1 MTPLTRRRLLGGS
14 IVAGGSALVGG
25 IGAPGGA
32 AAAGCAPEFGAVSVG
47 RDDPRYQELTIRG
60 ANRRF
65 TGTPDSVRLVNTP
78 AQVVEAVRDA
88 RRTGARLAV
97 RSGGHCFEDF
107 VDSPEVRLVIDVSE
121 MRGISYDPVHRAI
134 SVQSGATLGQLYR
147 TLYLAWGVTLPAGV
161 CPSVGIGGHLAGG
174 GYGTLALRHGLA
186 ADHLYGVE
194 VVVVDASGRVRTVV
208 ATRAPNDP
216 NRDLWW
222 AHTGGGGGNF
232 GVVTRYLLRSPGA
245 TGASA
250 AALLPRPPATL
261 LHAAVNWNWSDIN
274 EQIFLRLVHNFC
286 RWHEEH
292 GGDGTTDTGIDAGIF
307 LYHKINGQVQL
318 GVNVDGTRPDAD
330 ALLTGYLAALS
341 DGLGITNTEER
352 SVTPWLKATLSMPP
366 AGDYSF
372 KAKDAFLRTGWTG
385 EQLSTLY
392 RYLSEGSYEFYGSN
406 AFIGYFGGKVN
417 TVDAAS
423 TAMPHRDARFASV
436 IQSVW
441 FTPEQETKL
450 LTWAREC
457 YRDVYA
463 STGGVPVPGEAYSG
477 TYINYPDV
485 DIADPAWNRS
495 GVPWHAFYYR
505 DNYPRLQ
512 RVKRTYD
519 PLDVFRHGLSV
530 RAWE

>member
-1 MTPLTRRRLLGGS
+1 M
-14 IVAGGSALVGG
+14 
-25 IGAPGGA
+25 
-32 AAAGCAPEFGAVSVG
+32 F
-47 RDDPRYQELTIRG
+47 
-60 ANRRF
+60 
-65 TGTPDSVRLVNTP
+65 
-78 AQVVEAVRDA
+78 
-88 RRTGARLAV
+88 
-97 RSGGHCFEDF
+97 
-107 VDSPEVRLVIDVSE
+107 
-121 MRGISYDPVHRAI
+121 
-134 SVQSGATLGQLYR
+134 
-147 TLYLAWGVTLPAGV
+147 
-161 CPSVGIGGHLAGG
+161 LAG
-174 GYGTLALRHGLA
+174 
-186 ADHLYGVE
+186 
-194 VVVVDASGRVRTVV
+194 
-208 ATRAPNDP
+208 
-216 NRDLWW
+216 
-222 AHTGGGGGNF
+222 
-232 GVVTRYLLRSPGA
+232 
-245 TGASA
+245 
-250 AALLPRPPATL
+250 
-261 LHAAVNWNWSDIN
+261 WNWSDIN

-307 LYHKINGQVQL
+307 LYHKINGQIQL

-423 TAMPHRDARFASV
+423 TAMAHRDARFASV

-519 PLDVFRHGLSV
+519 PLDVFHHGLSV